1 MLCGFSMETE
11 NVEENSKAKREKKKA
26 DMIAANCLKEA
37 GAGFGTETNH
47 LLLISDAGVHDLP
60 MMTKAEA
67 ADELLSALNLLLK
80 KKNSGKGGTEI

>member
-1 MLCGFSMETE
+1 MRDITDIIGKYTDG
-11 NVEENSKAKREKKKA
+11 KATLE
-26 DMIAANCLKEA
+26 DTNAALKEA